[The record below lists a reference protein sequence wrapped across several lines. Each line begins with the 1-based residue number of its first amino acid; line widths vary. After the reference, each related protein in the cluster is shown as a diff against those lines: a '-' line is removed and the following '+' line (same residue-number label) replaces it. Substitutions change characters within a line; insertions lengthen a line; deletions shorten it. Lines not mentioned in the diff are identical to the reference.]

1 MSAISTPWP
10 GDSTKGPHGAADQ
23 GRCSARARSTG
34 DRCGNRAM
42 LGATVCRVHG
52 GKAPQVMAKARRRL
66 AVQEAEVEIRN
77 AIAFEALDG
86 IADPIEALAELAST
100 ALATER
106 ALAARVN
113 DLAQD
118 DRLRY
123 RDDRGAEQ
131 LRAEVALWE
140 RWHKQASR
148 LVEKLAGL
156 NLEGRRVQLA
166 EAQGALMSTIMRA
179 VLAQMLAGV
188 VQQLRSQG
196 AGHELEQKVA
206 DHWANTVNAVV
217 AGEIRQAMAEQGT

>member
-1 MSAISTPWP
+1 
-10 GDSTKGPHGAADQ
+10 
-23 GRCSARARSTG
+23 
-34 DRCGNRAM
+34 M
-42 LGATVCRVHG
+42 LGTTVCRVHG

-77 AIAFEALDG
+77 AIAFEAVDG
-86 IADPIEALAELAST
+86 ITDPLEALAELAST

-113 DLAQD
+113 ELAQG

-123 RDDRGAEQ
+123 RDIRGAEQ

-140 RWHKQASR
+140 RWHKQAAR

-156 NLEGRRVQLA
+156 NLEGRRVHLA

-196 AGHELEQKVA
+196 AGHELERAVA
-206 DHWANTVNAVV
+206 DHWSETVNAVV
-217 AGEIRQAMAEQGT
+217 AGEIRQAMTEQGT